1 MEIDLFLSEK
11 RKKKKKKEQKEVMT
25 NFSLLPS
32 VNFNRMLK
40 LSGIEQFSY
49 FENSVYCMPK
59 CVRQRD
65 DHLAAGHFTDI
76 IIVYKNKL

>member
-1 MEIDLFLSEK
+1 M
-11 RKKKKKKEQKEVMT
+11 M

>member
-1 MEIDLFLSEK
+1 MVCTI
-11 RKKKKKKEQKEVMT
+11 
-25 NFSLLPS
+25 

>member
-1 MEIDLFLSEK
+1 M
-11 RKKKKKKEQKEVMT
+11 M

-32 VNFNRMLK
+32 VNFNRVLK

-65 DHLAAGHFTDI
+65 ARLAAGHFTDI